1 MSEVLVLRSCSSS
14 MTSRD
19 GFIWPSSG
27 PVEAPDWDGGRPVC
41 GGKLHGF
48 LWGEGDGRL
57 ANWNPDARWLVVAV
71 PADEI
76 INLGGKVGFRR
87 GEVVFCGDRLAA
99 TDYLIA
105 HGASGK
111 AVIGATVSSG
121 YRGTS
126 TSGDYGIST
135 SGDRGISTSGDYGTS
150 TSGYSGTSTSG
161 DNGTSTSGKHGTSTS
176 GYRGTSTSGY
186 HGTSTSLSYGTS
198 TSGDSGTSN
207 SSNNGTSNSG
217 DDGTSTSGDFG
228 TSTSGDRGTS
238 TSGICGTSISG
249 IGGEIRIRWHDGT
262 RYRTAVGYVGEGG
275 IEPHTAYVVRGN
287 GVLTKQE
294 PFVQSRWL

>member
-1 MSEVLVLRSCSSS
+1 MKVPRKALILRSCSSS
-14 MTSRD
+14 LTSHG
-19 GFIWPSSG
+19 GFQWPSSG

-48 LWGEGDGRL
+48 PWGEGDGRL
-57 ANWNPDARWLVVAV
+57 ADWNPDDRWLVVAV

-76 INLGGKVGFRR
+76 IDLVGKVGFRR
-87 GEVVFCGDRLAA
+87 GEVVFCGDRKEA

-121 YRGTS
+121 DYGTSNSGYHGTS
-126 TSGDYGIST
+126 TSGDHGTST
-135 SGDRGISTSGDYGTS
+135 SGGYGTS
-150 TSGYSGTSTSG
+150 TSGFC
-161 DNGTSTSGKHGTSTS
+161 GTSTSGKHGTSTS
-176 GYRGTSTSGY
+176 GDI
-186 HGTSTSLSYGTS
+186 GTS
-198 TSGDSGTSN
+198 TSGDY
-207 SSNNGTSNSG
+207 
-217 DDGTSTSGDFG
+217 
-228 TSTSGDRGTS
+228 GTS

-275 IEPHTAYVVRGN
+275 IEPHTAYVVTGK
-287 GVLTKQE
+287 GVLTKQA
-294 PFVQSRWL
+294 